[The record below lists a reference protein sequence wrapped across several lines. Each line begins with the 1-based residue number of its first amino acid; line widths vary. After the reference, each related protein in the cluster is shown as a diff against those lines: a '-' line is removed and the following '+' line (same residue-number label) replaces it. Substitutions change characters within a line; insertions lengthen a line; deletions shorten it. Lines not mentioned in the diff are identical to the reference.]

1 MVSMLDVKVWVGIG
15 IKRRCQYFEKVN
27 IPIEGIGMYG
37 AEQQIL
43 EEREEEIKTELECQ
57 TESLTVW
64 AQVCLSAGTGD
75 SHSHSMQNMIENF
88 LFIICGLISVFNN
101 TEQNSHHIY
110 IA

>member
-1 MVSMLDVKVWVGIG
+1 MLDISLFDGFNAGCEGVGWYWNQKKVSIFWES
-15 IKRRCQYFEKVN
+15 QY
-27 IPIEGIGMYG
+27 PDIEGIGMYG

-43 EEREEEIKTELECQ
+43 EEEIKTELECQ

-88 LFIICGLISVFNN
+88 LFIIWWPN
-101 TEQNSHHIY
+101 
-110 IA
+110 